1 MVGNCFVRRLALSG
15 QRRSGSTLF
24 EILLVMAILLVGGA
38 ISIPL
43 IAPMMSS
50 NDLQA
55 ARDLVRARWTE
66 MRTRAASE
74 GRGYS
79 FSLVENSGK
88 FRIAPA
94 DDDPS
99 NSGQSPG
106 SDQKP
111 WIVEESLP
119 GKVQF
124 LKLQSDKVNSSSGQ
138 GGKGSY
144 TAVLTF
150 LPDGTARENVQV
162 AFGQDGKG
170 NLLLKVRGHTGAI
183 SAEDAAP

>member
-1 MVGNCFVRRLALSG
+1 MSG

-38 ISIPL
+38 ICIPL

-74 GRGYS
+74 GRAYS
-79 FSLVENSGK
+79 FSLVENTGK
-88 FRIAPA
+88 FRIAP
-94 DDDPS
+94 DEDDPS
-99 NSGQSPG
+99 SGQSVG
-106 SDQKP
+106 SDVRP
-111 WIVEESLP
+111 WIVEETLP

-138 GGKGSY
+138 GGKGGY

-183 SAEDAAP
+183 SAEDAP